1 MDPSGEIRK
10 VASMRRDSGSSVW
23 RSGGNDIFSRSS
35 RGDKGDDEE
44 ALRWATLEKLPTR
57 DRVRRAI
64 IFPLPAGDRRAL
76 LERLVRVADE
86 DHERFLVKLRERLN
100 RYDDVHSISVL
111 GVPSLLS
118 CCCCRWIEELLCCRV
133 GIDMPTIEVRF
144 EHLNVE
150 AEVRVGS
157 SGIPT
162 VLNSITNTLEEA
174 ATALHLLRSRKRA
187 LPILHDVSGIIKP
200 RRYGVYTAADSSVSL
215 FNYDLFTL
223 TQQSINQSIN

>member
-1 MDPSGEIRK
+1 MD
-10 VASMRRDSGSSVW
+10 
-23 RSGGNDIFSRSS
+23 
-35 RGDKGDDEE
+35 DDEE
-44 ALRWATLEKLPTR
+44 ALRWTTLEKLPTR

-64 IFPLPAGDRRAL
+64 IFPLPAGDDAGTGHQGLVDVDVLSLGPGERRAL

-223 TQQSINQSIN
+223 TQQSINQLINS